1 MNRKIVTSDEFKLIT
16 KELLGWVD
24 MICEKNNIH
33 YFGAYGTLIGA
44 IRHNG
49 FIPWD
54 DDIDICMLRA
64 DYDKFI
70 EIISNLND
78 PQHYLLASNTEKG
91 YYNNFAR
98 ICDRRCILKIKG
110 TLDIPNFGAFVDV
123 FPLDKVPEAK
133 VERIKFYKELEAAYS
148 DVVTALPFRS
158 YNTLSLKRRI
168 GFWKKHLAKV
178 GNIFKRKN
186 LIEFKNTRDE
196 LMKKYNLSSSQLVSC
211 LFDTPDDKLI
221 MRLSDIT
228 EVQRHVFEDI
238 EINIPRNYDSI
249 LKSYYGDY
257 MRLPDENQRYSHHH
271 FTPYWNN
278 KYLHKN

>member
-1 MNRKIVTSDEFKLIT
+1 MNRKIVASDEFKLIT

-24 MICEKNNIH
+24 MICEKNNVH

-70 EIISNLND
+70 EVISNLND

-123 FPLDKVPEAK
+123 FPLDKVPENK
-133 VERIKFYKELEAAYS
+133 VERIKFYKELEVAYS

-196 LMKKYNLSSSQLVSC
+196 LMKKYNSSSSQLVSC

-238 EINIPRNYDSI
+238 EINIPRNYDLI

-257 MRLPDENQRYSHHH
+257 MKLPDENQRYSHHH
-271 FTPYWNN
+271 FTPYWNDE
-278 KYLHKN
+278 YLHKI